1 MKKVKLFKSDWI
13 FEGFLPGERK
23 EFLAG
28 FAVKKQVYSGKSK
41 FQTFD
46 IFDTYGFGRIF
57 FLDGL
62 IQLSTVHEA
71 VYHEMLVH
79 PALMQHPNPKRVLI
93 IGGGDGG
100 ALREVLKHP
109 VQEAVLVE
117 IDEEVIRV
125 AKKYL
130 PSVSDGA
137 FGDKRSRIVIEDGI
151 RFLEQYEGH
160 FDCIILDSND
170 PDGVMAEKLFQE
182 KFFRAIKRA
191 LTKNGIFEAQTGY
204 LSDAFGVKART
215 VMQKVFPYYELHRA
229 FVGTFTR
236 EEHSFPVASAGI
248 NISNTNQKTIRDRY
262 RKRKLRTSYYS
273 PEMHAASSVLPR
285 YFSGE

>member
-1 MKKVKLFKSDWI
+1 MKPASRFGAQWV

-28 FAVKKQVYSGKSK
+28 FAVEKHLYTGKSK
-41 FQTFD
+41 FQKFD
-46 IFDTYGFGRIF
+46 VFDSVGFGRMF

-62 IQLSTVHEA
+62 AQLSTKHEA

-79 PALMQHPNPKRVLI
+79 PALLHHPSPRRVLI

-130 PSVSDGA
+130 PSLCKSA
-137 FGDKRSRIVIEDGI
+137 FADKRSRIVIEDGI
-151 RFLEQYEGH
+151 QFLERYKNY

-170 PDGVMAEKLFQE
+170 PDGVMAEKLF
-182 KFFRAIKRA
+182 
-191 LTKNGIFEAQTGY
+191 
-204 LSDAFGVKART
+204 
-215 VMQKVFPYYELHRA
+215 
-229 FVGTFTR
+229 
-236 EEHSFPVASAGI
+236 
-248 NISNTNQKTIRDRY
+248 
-262 RKRKLRTSYYS
+262 
-273 PEMHAASSVLPR
+273 
-285 YFSGE
+285 